1 MSRKQADPLED
12 AMPHPVH
19 LGWREWL
26 ALPALG
32 IVAIRAKVD
41 TGARSSA
48 LHVLDQEVFLHDG
61 REHVRFLLDT
71 GVYGAA
77 PQPAEAAVL
86 DRRRVTDS
94 GGHVTER
101 LFIHTRLRL
110 AGLEWDAEVNLTQR
124 RNMLFPMLLGRTAL
138 AGRFL
143 VDPARSF
150 LQGDPPEGLAPP

>member
-1 MSRKQADPLED
+1 
-12 AMPHPVH
+12 MPQPVL

-26 ALPALG
+26 SLPELG
-32 IVAIRAKVD
+32 IVAVRAKVD

-48 LHVLDQEVFLHDG
+48 LHVLDQEVFVRDG
-61 REHVRFLLDT
+61 AEYVRFHLDS
-71 GVYGAA
+71 GVPGAA
-77 PQPAEAAVL
+77 PQLAEAAVL

-101 LFIHTRLRL
+101 VFIRTQLRL
-110 AGLEWDAEVNLTQR
+110 AGLEWPAEVNLTQR

-143 VDPARSF
+143 VDPASSF
-150 LQGDPPEGLAPP
+150 LQGEPPEGSVTS

>member
-1 MSRKQADPLED
+1 
-12 AMPHPVH
+12 MPHPVP

-26 ALPALG
+26 ALPDLG
-32 IVAIRAKVD
+32 IVAVRAKVD

-48 LHVLDQEVFLHDG
+48 LHVLDQETFRRGG
-61 REHVRFLLDT
+61 REFVRFVLDT
-71 GVYGAA
+71 GVAGQA
-77 PQPAEAAVL
+77 PHPAEAAVL

-94 GGHVTER
+94 GGHQTER
-101 LFIHTRLRL
+101 VFIRTRLRL
-110 AGLEWDAEVNLTQR
+110 AGEEWQAEVNLTHR

-150 LQGDPPEGLAPP
+150 LQGDPPEGLVPP

>member
-1 MSRKQADPLED
+1 
-12 AMPHPVH
+12 MPHPVP

-26 ALPALG
+26 SLPDLG

-48 LHVLDQEVFLHDG
+48 LHVLDQELFRRGG
-61 REHVRFLLDT
+61 RELVRFVLDT
-71 GVYGAA
+71 GVAGQA
-77 PQPAEAAVL
+77 PHPAEAEVL

-94 GGHVTER
+94 GGHQTER
-101 LFIHTRLRL
+101 VFIQTRLRL
-110 AGLEWDAEVNLTQR
+110 AGKQWLAEVNLTQR

-150 LQGDPPEGLAPP
+150 LQGDPPEGLVPP

>member
-1 MSRKQADPLED
+1 
-12 AMPHPVH
+12 MPHPVP

-26 ALPALG
+26 SLPELG

-48 LHVLDQEVFLHDG
+48 LHVLDQECFRRDG
-61 REHVRFLLDT
+61 VEIVRFLLDT
-71 GVYGAA
+71 GVPGAT

-86 DRRRVTDS
+86 DRRHVTDS
-94 GGHVTER
+94 GDHRTER
-101 LFIHTRLRL
+101 IFIRTRLRL
-110 AGLEWDAEVNLTQR
+110 AGIEWEAEVNLTQR

-143 VDPARSF
+143 VDPASSF
-150 LQGDPPEGLAPP
+150 LQGDPPESFPSP

>member
-1 MSRKQADPLED
+1 MDG
-12 AMPHPVH
+12 PHGVATDVPPSW

-26 ALPALG
+26 SLPVLG
-32 IVAIRAKVD
+32 IVAVRTKVD

-48 LHVLDQEVFLHDG
+48 LHVLDQEVFMRNG
-61 REHVRFLLDT
+61 REFVRFLLDT
-71 GVYGAA
+71 GVSGLP

-94 GGHVTER
+94 GGHTTER
-101 LFIHTRLRL
+101 IFIRTRLRL
-110 AGLEWDAEVNLTQR
+110 AGQEWDAEVNLTHR

-143 VDPARSF
+143 VDPASSF
-150 LQGDPPEGLAPP
+150 LQGDPPEGLLPP

>member
-1 MSRKQADPLED
+1 
-12 AMPHPVH
+12 MPHPVP

-26 ALPALG
+26 SLPDLG
-32 IVAIRAKVD
+32 IVAVRAKVD

-48 LHVLDQEVFLHDG
+48 LHVLDQETFHRDG
-61 REHVRFLLDT
+61 AEHVRFLLDA
-71 GVYGAA
+71 GVPGQA
-77 PQPAEAAVL
+77 PQPAQARVI

-101 LFIHTRLRL
+101 PFILTRLRM
-110 AGLEWDAEVNLTQR
+110 AGLEWEAEVNLTHR

-143 VDPARSF
+143 VDPASSF
-150 LQGDPPEGLAPP
+150 LQGNPPEGLIPP

>member
-1 MSRKQADPLED
+1 
-12 AMPHPVH
+12 MPQPVH

-26 ALPALG
+26 SLPQLG
-32 IVAIRAKVD
+32 IVAVRAKVD

-48 LHVLDQEVFLHDG
+48 LHVLDQELFERDG
-61 REHVRFLLDT
+61 REFVRFVLDT
-71 GVYGAA
+71 GAPGASA
-77 PQPAEAAVL
+77 QPAEAAVL

-101 LFIHTRLRL
+101 IFIRTRLRL
-110 AGLEWDAEVNLTQR
+110 AGREWPAEVNLTQR

-143 VDPARSF
+143 VNPASSF
-150 LQGDPPEGLAPP
+150 LQGEPPEGLIVP

>member
-1 MSRKQADPLED
+1 
-12 AMPHPVH
+12 MPHPVP

-26 ALPALG
+26 ALPDLG
-32 IVAIRAKVD
+32 IVAVRAKVD

-48 LHVLDQEVFLHDG
+48 LHVLDQECFHRAGV
-61 REHVRFLLDT
+61 ECVRFLLDT
-71 GVYGAA
+71 GVPGAA
-77 PQPAEAAVL
+77 PQPAEAPVL

-94 GGHVTER
+94 GGHQTER
-101 LFIHTRLRL
+101 VFIRTRLRL
-110 AGLEWDAEVNLTQR
+110 AGQDWEAEVNLAQR

-143 VDPARSF
+143 VDPAASF

>member
-1 MSRKQADPLED
+1 
-12 AMPHPVH
+12 MPHPVP

-26 ALPALG
+26 ALPDLG

-48 LHVLDQEVFLHDG
+48 LHVLDQECFQRDG
-61 REHVRFLLDT
+61 REFVRFLLDT
-71 GVYGAA
+71 GVPGEA

-86 DRRRVTDS
+86 DRRHVTDS
-94 GGHVTER
+94 GGHRTER
-101 LFIHTRLRL
+101 VFIRTRLRL
-110 AGLEWDAEVNLTQR
+110 AGIEWEAEVNLTQR

-143 VDPARSF
+143 VDPASSF
-150 LQGDPPEGLAPP
+150 LQGDPPESFPSP

>member
-1 MSRKQADPLED
+1 
-12 AMPHPVH
+12 MPHPVP

-26 ALPALG
+26 ALPDLG

-48 LHVLDQEVFLHDG
+48 LHVIDQECFLRDG
-61 REHVRFLLDT
+61 VEFVRFRLDT
-71 GVYGAA
+71 GVPGAE
-77 PQPAEAAVL
+77 PQPAEAPVL
-86 DRRRVTDS
+86 DRRTVTDS
-94 GGHVTER
+94 GGHQTER
-101 LFIHTRLRL
+101 IFIRTRLRL

-143 VDPARSF
+143 VDPASSF
-150 LQGDPPEGLAPP
+150 LQGDPPEGLALP